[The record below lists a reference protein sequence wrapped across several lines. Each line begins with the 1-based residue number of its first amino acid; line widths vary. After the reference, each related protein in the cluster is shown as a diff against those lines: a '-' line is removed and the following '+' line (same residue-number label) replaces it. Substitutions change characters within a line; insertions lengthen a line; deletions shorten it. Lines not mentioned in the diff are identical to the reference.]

1 MVFLLFQ
8 FLEQTPWSCFIRPAK
23 SRSAKV
29 AVYGAIHGLA
39 TRVPKSVQDREELTD
54 SIARPSATNP
64 TPLSRFEP
72 SNPHRWN
79 GRPERPIAGEE

>member
-1 MVFLLFQ
+1 M
-8 FLEQTPWSCFIRPAK
+8 
-23 SRSAKV
+23 

-39 TRVPKSVQDREELTD
+39 IRVPKTVQDREELTH

-79 GRPERPIAGEE
+79 GRTERPIAGEE